1 VTVEHYVIEELDRH
15 VWL

>member
-1 VTVEHYVIEELDRH
+1 VTVEHDVVEELDRH